1 MAQVDAVGSR
11 HAVSSLITYAIAHVG
26 TTLTARD
33 AVNSGLVLAFRSAA
47 PRWPLLGCRGQRSA
61 VCSGAAADR
70 WRVHRWELRAR
81 LGLSVELLLRR
92 FGGADRLRADGT
104 NRTGRHQHQ
113 AAVRRWIIAIDL
125 PATPAP

>member
-1 MAQVDAVGSR
+1 
-11 HAVSSLITYAIAHVG
+11 LTYAADFEIF
-26 TTLTARD
+26 
-33 AVNSGLVLAFRSAA
+33 SPRSNRRKAQYLS
-47 PRWPLLGCRGQRSA
+47 PNCDTSRRMLGEGD
-61 VCSGAAADR
+61 DR
-70 WRVHRWELRAR
+70 WRVHGWGPCTR

-92 FGGADRLRADGT
+92 YWGADRLRADGT